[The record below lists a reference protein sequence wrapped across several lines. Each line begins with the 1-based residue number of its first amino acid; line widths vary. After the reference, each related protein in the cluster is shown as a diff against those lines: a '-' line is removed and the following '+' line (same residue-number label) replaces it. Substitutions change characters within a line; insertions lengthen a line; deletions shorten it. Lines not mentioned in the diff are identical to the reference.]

1 MILVLPNSYFTQV
14 YKIIL
19 KATNVNI
26 LIARF
31 KSTYP
36 KGTDGYMA
44 PEVVKGVDAA
54 TPSSDLYSLGI
65 TVYQM
70 ITGADIYE
78 NVNES
83 KIMKNIPDANL
94 AKVSPP
100 PPPSNNAYMV
110 LDFVQNDQT
119 RQIASS

>member
-1 MILVLPNSYFTQV
+1 
-14 YKIIL
+14 
-19 KATNVNI
+19 
-26 LIARF
+26 
-31 KSTYP
+31 
-36 KGTDGYMA
+36 MA

-100 PPPSNNAYMV
+100 PPQAIM
-110 LDFVQNDQT
+110 LT
-119 RQIASS
+119 